1 MAQMNWVYLD
11 NAGKSHRVGM
21 YHGNKTGHVLIYCD
35 LKVVQV
41 DFSVKETTYYSFFIE
56 EELCEVHI
64 VREKD
69 GWFGYEFKINKKID
83 TPLNQR
89 RKSVLRSERKQFAVG
104 IGIMLLFI
112 GCLLVFNQYQRQK
125 RITDSTSER
134 SILGLLNPSQVR
146 QLQQRGLPCTA
157 TFVTLEEN
165 GRPIAYYKIKAADS
179 TIINGKVENPNGG
192 KIYLPSGYVLGNQH
206 TFKGQYLPEN
216 PIVHRVNFYAPD
228 STTIKA
234 YTQEAIQI
242 DQLLHPEKNTEYSRC
257 LADAILLNRNWQSL
271 VTMIHQNDGADA
283 KNSYLRLVRDPDIA
297 RMIKINCG
305 LE

>member
-1 MAQMNWVYLD
+1 
-11 NAGKSHRVGM
+11 
-21 YHGNKTGHVLIYCD
+21 
-35 LKVVQV
+35 
-41 DFSVKETTYYSFFIE
+41 
-56 EELCEVHI
+56 
-64 VREKD
+64 
-69 GWFGYEFKINKKID
+69 
-83 TPLNQR
+83 
-89 RKSVLRSERKQFAVG
+89 
-104 IGIMLLFI
+104 
-112 GCLLVFNQYQRQK
+112 
-125 RITDSTSER
+125 
-134 SILGLLNPSQVR
+134 
-146 QLQQRGLPCTA
+146 
-157 TFVTLEEN
+157 LEEN

-271 VTMIHQNDGADA
+271 ATMIHQNDGADA

>member
-56 EELCEVHI
+56 EELCEVHL
-64 VREKD
+64 VREKG
-69 GWFGYEFKINKKID
+69 GWFGYEFKINKDVD

-89 RKSVLRSERKQFAVG
+89 RKSVLRMERKQFAVG
-104 IGIMLLFI
+104 IGIMLLFLAA
-112 GCLLVFNQYQRQK
+112 LLVFNRYQKQK
-125 RITDSTSER
+125 RRTAATSER
-134 SILGLLNPSQVR
+134 SILGLLNPNQVL
-146 QLQQRGLPCTA
+146 QLQQRGLPCTV

-165 GRPIAYYKIKAADS
+165 GRPIAYYKIKTADS
-179 TIINGKVENPNGG
+179 TILNGKVENPDGG
-192 KIYLPSGYVLGNQH
+192 KIYLPSGFALADQH

-228 STTIKA
+228 TTTIKG
-234 YTQEAIQI
+234 YMREAIQI
-242 DQLLHPEKNTEYSRC
+242 DQLLHPEKNAEYSRC
-257 LADAILLNRNWQSL
+257 LAEAVILNRNWQSL
-271 VTMIHQNDGADA
+271 VTMIHQNDSPDA
-283 KNSYLRLVRDPDIA
+283 QNSYLRLVRDPDIA